1 MSHRRRLYTGEAS
14 RAAALGVSREGHGI
28 GLDDCTPAQ
37 RRLRFLLAL
46 GVFNQGALQ
55 ASPGEWTVAGISSY
69 DLVLSP
75 RFDDLAVVCRTPYN
89 AVCWLVPDGR
99 AVRVPGLRLQE
110 QIGGTYLLRH
120 LVCGT
125 SMSVTAEPSTRP
137 DSGDLY
143 GNGRDRLWSTR
154 TPVTEAEWDLLESL
168 PSVTPAAEALLAGLL
183 VRLCLR
189 DPAAGWAIG
198 QFSDD
203 PLGRLE
209 RGVPRQGFRR
219 LWGAG
224 NRWELAWCS
233 YPFPGDLVQALV
245 DPLVGIPGAYSTS
258 VRRGWDIRLEDAVLA
273 LRPSAG

>member
-1 MSHRRRLYTGEAS
+1 MGSCWNQ
-14 RAAALGVSREGHGI
+14 V
-28 GLDDCTPAQ
+28 
-37 RRLRFLLAL
+37 LRP
-46 GVFNQGALQ
+46 GAV
-55 ASPGEWTVAGISSY
+55 PT
-69 DLVLSP
+69 
-75 RFDDLAVVCRTPYN
+75 FDHLAVVCCTPYN

-125 SMSVTAEPSTRP
+125 SMSVTAQPSTRP
-137 DSGDLY
+137 DPGDRY
-143 GNGRDRLWSTR
+143 GNGRDRLWST
-154 TPVTEAEWDLLESL
+154 TPVTSAEWDLLESL

-189 DPAAGWAIG
+189 DPAAGWATG

-209 RGVPRQGFRR
+209 RGVPRQGFRQ

-224 NRWELAWCS
+224 NRWSWRGVRTPSPAIWSRRWWIPSWVSLARTRLRS
-233 YPFPGDLVQALV
+233 GKGGTSDLR
-245 DPLVGIPGAYSTS
+245 IPCWRCVRGRDNGGR
-258 VRRGWDIRLEDAVLA
+258 RRGCCLA
-273 LRPSAG
+273 SDQSVSKVTA